1 MAWTT
6 DQLDALEKAIAQG
19 ALRVRY
25 SDKEVQYRSLSEMM
39 QLRDTIKQELGL
51 TKVSSRRLFAKHSKG
66 L

>member
-6 DQLDALEKAIAQG
+6 DQLTALETAISQG

-25 SDKEVQYRSLSEMM
+25 SDKEVQYRSLSEML
-39 QLRDTIKQELGL
+39 QLRDLIRQELGL
-51 TKVSSRRLFAKHSKG
+51 TSAGSRRLLAKHSKG